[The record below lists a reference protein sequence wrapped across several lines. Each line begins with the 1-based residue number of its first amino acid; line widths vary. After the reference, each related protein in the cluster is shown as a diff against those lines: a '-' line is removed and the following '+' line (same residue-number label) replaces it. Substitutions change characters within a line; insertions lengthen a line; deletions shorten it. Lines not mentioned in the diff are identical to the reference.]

1 MILNCMKKQDGLS
14 LVELMI
20 ALSLLGIV
28 LALGFMYFNFGVQAF
43 DRGERQTIAQQASR
57 ITSDFVTAELRFAKE
72 IEINPTDGISE
83 SGDGYRYI
91 YLDDKSILFRDEN
104 GNDRILADGLAD
116 SIPYHISFTSNVP
129 YDVVYFYITADMD
142 ENKDIGEY
150 ISIDEEQDIWN
161 FDEQGLEDDAAE
173 GLYFL
178 QTKVQ
183 ALNLELYK
191 AYGLDDELIKLNGK
205 GGTVIKYQVPTQ

>member
-1 MILNCMKKQDGLS
+1 MMVKKYLRDEGFS

-43 DRGERQTIAQQASR
+43 DRGELKTIAQNAAR
-57 ITSDFVTAELRFAKE
+57 FTAGYATTEIRFANE

-83 SGDGYRYI
+83 SGYKYI
-91 YLDDKSILFRDEN
+91 YAHDNGSIVSRDEN
-104 GNDRILADGLAD
+104 GHERVLAD
-116 SIPYHISFTSNVP
+116 SQADSMDYHIYFTSNVP
-129 YDVVYFYITADMD
+129 YDVVYFYIIADMD
-142 ENKDIGEY
+142 DDINLSDY
-150 ISIDEEQDIWN
+150 ITIDEEEDLWE
-161 FDEQGLEDDAAE
+161 FDEQGLEDDAGK

-178 QTKVQ
+178 QTKIQ

-191 AYGLDDELIKLNGK
+191 TYGLDDELIKLNGK